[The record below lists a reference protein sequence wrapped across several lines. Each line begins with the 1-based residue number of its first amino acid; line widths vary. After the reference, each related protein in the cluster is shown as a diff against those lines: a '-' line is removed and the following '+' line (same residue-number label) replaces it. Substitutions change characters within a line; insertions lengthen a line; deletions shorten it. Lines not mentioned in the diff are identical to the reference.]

1 MWYWISTDTYLGL
14 VSVSKQPCLVLHS
27 LLEKIK
33 MFDDLN
39 KDSVKCNGLF
49 LEIVCRFI
57 DLQSAAALD

>member
-1 MWYWISTDTYLGL
+1 
-14 VSVSKQPCLVLHS
+14 
-27 LLEKIK
+27 

-57 DLQSAAALD
+57 DLQSAAALDYSHKLFSCVSYNTTNPKKKKISG

>member
-1 MWYWISTDTYLGL
+1 
-14 VSVSKQPCLVLHS
+14 
-27 LLEKIK
+27 
-33 MFDDLN
+33 MFDVLN